1 MKFIKYLLISLV
13 LLGGLSFGL
22 FQITGVQD
30 FLTKRAVQQQ
40 MQQQENIFPE
50 DDALSAIVCGSRS
63 PFPDRDRAEACILIK
78 AGSDFYVIDIG
89 AGSAMNLQMWPID
102 LSKLKGV
109 FLSHLHSDHMSDLP
123 GLHFNSWLAGRPSK
137 LKVYGPEGIE
147 NLTQGFEQ
155 AYALDTKFRVEHH
168 GEEILPLSV
177 AGYDPIT
184 LNSEGEIIINDGNL
198 KVTAFSVIHEPID
211 PAFGYRFDYKGRSI
225 VISGDTLYSK
235 NLVNNSKKVDVLFH
249 DAISLDTVHIMRE
262 VAFEQNNKTITKVLD
277 DIQTYHENTIR
288 VAELANEI
296 EAGYLIYYHLIPSP
310 RSYLAEMLWTRGIN
324 DVRSSNWMLSEDGTL
339 VTLPVGTDEIILST
353 ID

>member
-1 MKFIKYLLISLV
+1 MKFIKYFLIILI

-22 FQITGVQD
+22 LQISGVQD
-30 FLTKRAVQQQ
+30 FLAKKTIERQFQQANLFSD
-40 MQQQENIFPE
+40 E
-50 DDALSAIVCGSRS
+50 DALSAVVCGSRS
-63 PFPDRDRAEACILIK
+63 PFPDPDRAEACILIK

-184 LNSEGEIIINDGNL
+184 LNSEGEIIIDDGNL